1 MSKDLNVL
9 TPFFSHLDKTQG
21 HNMYSSEWK
30 PMKEKKKSRRIH
42 AFLVDKEPLTKV
54 TFETK
59 QERNR
64 YVVEKREE
72 GHTLQTIADSLGL
85 TREMI
90 RLIVAANEGPT
101 TSAVRRDREA
111 KKRLEAAAVLK
122 ELGTVDVE
130 KIADFIGENP
140 TRARELLGP
149 QAKKLHKG
157 RKNYEQRFS
166 DQDLLDILQKAA
178 AQVDGPLSV
187 AKYQKLKIQPTVA
200 IYLKR
205 FGTWNNA
212 CQMAGVEHGLAV
224 HNNYKRAHSEE
235 DMLAFVAS
243 YLADPRTN
251 GTALGYEEWQRKVE
265 GAPSLSLIRQRVGGW
280 NYIKTRLS
288 KGF

>member
-9 TPFFSHLDKTQG
+9 NPFFSHLNQTQG
-21 HNMYSSEWK
+21 HNMYSSERK
-30 PMKEKKKSRRIH
+30 PMSEKKKSRRIH
-42 AFLVDKEPLTKV
+42 AFLVNKDPLAKV

-64 YVVEKREE
+64 YVIEKREE

-101 TSAVRRDREA
+101 AGTVRRDREA
-111 KKRLEAAAVLK
+111 KKRLEAAAALK
-122 ELGTVDVE
+122 DLGTVDVE
-130 KIADFIGENP
+130 KIANYLDENP
-140 TRARELLGP
+140 ARVRNLLGK
-149 QAKKLHKG
+149 QAKKLPMG
-157 RKNYEQRFS
+157 RKNFEQIYS
-166 DQDLLDILQKAA
+166 DENLLEILRNAA
-178 AQVDGPLSV
+178 SQVEGPLTV

-205 FGTWNNA
+205 FGTWNNS
-212 CQMAGVEHGLAV
+212 CELAGVEHGVAARK
-224 HNNYKRAHSEE
+224 NYKRAHSEE

-251 GTALGYEEWQRKVE
+251 GSAMGYDKWQRNVE
-265 GAPSLSLIRQRVGGW
+265 GAPSLALIRQRVGAW
-280 NYIKTRLS
+280 NDIKTRLA
-288 KGF
+288 KGV

>member
-9 TPFFSHLDKTQG
+9 TPFFSHLDKTHG

-30 PMKEKKKSRRIH
+30 PMTEKKKSRRIH
-42 AFLVDKEPLTKV
+42 ASLVNRQPLTKV

-64 YVVEKREE
+64 YVVEKRQE

-90 RLIVAANEGPT
+90 RQIIAANEGPT
-101 TSAVRRDREA
+101 ASTVRRNREA
-111 KKRLEAAAVLK
+111 KKRLEAASVLK
-122 ELGTVDVE
+122 KLGTVDVG

-140 TRARELLGP
+140 ARARELLGK
-149 QAKKLHKG
+149 QAKKLPAG
-157 RKNYEQRFS
+157 RRNFEQIFS
-166 DQDLLDILQKAA
+166 DQDLLEILQHAA
-178 AQVDGPLSV
+178 SQVAGPLSV
-187 AKYQKLKIQPTVA
+187 AKYRKLKIQPTVA
-200 IYLKR
+200 IYLTR

-212 CQMAGVEHGLAV
+212 CELAGVEHGVAMRK
-224 HNNYKRAHSEE
+224 NYKRAHSEE
-235 DMLAFVAS
+235 DMLAYVAS

-251 GTALGYEEWQRKVE
+251 GSAIGYEEWQRKVE

-280 NYIKTRLS
+280 NYIKTRLV
-288 KGF
+288 KGV

>member
-9 TPFFSHLDKTQG
+9 TPYFSHLDETQG

-30 PMKEKKKSRRIH
+30 PMKENKKSRRIH
-42 AFLVDKEPLTKV
+42 AFLVNKEPLAKV

-90 RLIVAANEGPT
+90 RQIIAANEGPT
-101 TSAVRRDREA
+101 ARTVRRDREA

-122 ELGTVDVE
+122 KLGTVDVE

-140 TRARELLGP
+140 ARARELLGK
-149 QAKKLHKG
+149 QAKKLPKG
-157 RKNYEQRFS
+157 RRNFEQLFS
-166 DQDLLDILQKAA
+166 DQDLLDILRQAA
-178 AQVDGPLSV
+178 EKVDGPLSV

-200 IYLKR
+200 IFIKR
-205 FGTWNNA
+205 FGTWNKA
-212 CQMAGVEHGLAV
+212 CELAGVEHGVAV
-224 HNNYKRAHSEE
+224 RNNYKRAHSEE

-251 GTALGYEEWQRKVE
+251 GSATGYEEWQRKVE
-265 GAPSLSLIRQRVGGW
+265 GAPSLSLIRQRVGTW
-280 NYIKTRLS
+280 NEIKTRLA
-288 KGF
+288 KGV